1 MLLLGSGEGK
11 TFSRAGEREERER
24 EGEGRGLTTI
34 TTSKGTSIMTPGRRE
49 AKQRKQSS

>member
-11 TFSRAGEREERER
+11 TFSRAGEREER